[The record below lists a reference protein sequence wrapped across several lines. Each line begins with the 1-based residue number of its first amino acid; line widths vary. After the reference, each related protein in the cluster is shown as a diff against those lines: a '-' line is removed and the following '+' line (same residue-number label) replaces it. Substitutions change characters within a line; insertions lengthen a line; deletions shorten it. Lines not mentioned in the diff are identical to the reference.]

1 MSTYRSRLHE
11 LAQRR
16 AYTLVYDTVASDTAT
31 LQSPAFTCT
40 VKITKGTAD
49 VAVFTPPA
57 PQGSKKKAAEEAAEV
72 ALRALEGEE
81 GGQRTA
87 PAPVVAA
94 TSSSS
99 SSSSSGG
106 GGGSSSRLVLDAIRK
121 AVTTAA
127 PGLFNNLRTGGVP
140 LECLLL
146 YQPVTSALNRVDSRH
161 YHDPARGY
169 RTLAAAL
176 AAPPSPLQVTTRSSS
191 REEGGGSSS
200 SITVVGDT
208 TSPFADGASS
218 MWRTNLAQRTRSEQ
232 YRAALTASTA
242 RVVVLPADGRAPYE
256 VDLPVDDPAAYVA
269 MGLEGAKLG
278 AAFDAVTSFFRAHTG
293 HPGAFSAPLYVPPQV
308 MGGPPCPPARAPP
321 SSLLMPPRQPSPCCP
336 YRCRTWARPY
346 CGSRGCSCPC
356 MTRRRTIAALITT
369 TVTVVVAAAAA
380 AAVPR

>member
-1 MSTYRSRLHE
+1 MTTYRSRLHE

-99 SSSSSGG
+99 SSSSGG
-106 GGGSSSRLVLDAIRK
+106 GSSSSRLVLDAIRK

-161 YHDPARGY
+161 YHDPAKGY
-169 RTLAAAL
+169 RTLAATL
-176 AAPPSPLQVTTRSSS
+176 SAPPSPLQVTTRSSRSS
-191 REEGGGSSS
+191 RSV
-200 SITVVGDT
+200 TVVGDT

-218 MWRTNLAQRTRSEQ
+218 MWRMNLAQRTRSEQ
-232 YRAALTASTA
+232 YRAALTGSTT

-308 MGGPPCPPARAPP
+308 MAVRRAPLP
-321 SSLLMPPRQPSPCCP
+321 GPLPPRSSSLLVNPPPA
-336 YRCRTWARPY
+336 ARAGAGP
-346 CGSRGCSCPC
+346 GHVH
-356 MTRRRTIAALITT
+356 
-369 TVTVVVAAAAA
+369 TVE
-380 AAVPR
+380 AAVARARA